1 MAKQQISKERE
12 RYWLSVLNSITGD
25 FRRRALYAT
34 FPKIQEV
41 FDRNVA
47 EIATIYPSCPSGL
60 PKFCVFNESLP
71 VLDDD
76 EFVIFSCVIDRG
88 EVKLAAFLPDMEQME
103 RKIRGENHIFG
114 EINSIIMLSLVVG
127 FIHEIDHIAL
137 QVVGGGFALNVENI
151 MDGERIVWAK
161 TCKDTISV
169 LIEEYRQELC
179 DRDKIAHSKWI
190 ESERNVDSRVWERFI
205 YGKYATSTQRRFL

>member
-1 MAKQQISKERE
+1 MAKPQISKERE
-12 RYWLSVLNSITGD
+12 RYWLSKLNFMTTN
-25 FRRRALYAT
+25 FRRKAFY

-88 EVKLAAFLPDMEQME
+88 EVKLAAFLPDIEQMD
-103 RKIRGENHIFG
+103 RKIREEKHIFG
-114 EINSIIMLSLVVG
+114 EINSIIWLALMVG
-127 FIHEIDHIAL
+127 FMHELDHMAL
-137 QVVGGGFALNVENI
+137 QVIGNEAVHNVENI
-151 MDGERIVWAK
+151 LDGERIVWAK

-169 LIEEYRQELC
+169 LIEEYCQELC
-179 DRDKIAHSKWI
+179 DRDKIAHLKWI

-205 YGKYATSTQRRFL
+205 YGKYATATQRRFL